1 MSKFAFEK
9 GFRRLI
15 NGWAFENLGKFSD
28 RPVAASLEYVEMND
42 GQYCL
47 DLVLFLECSG
57 LLFDKEFLSELF
69 GIPEENVLTTYKG
82 EYAFMSQILFYEQ
95 DFDKIVESF
104 DGMTLKM
111 KGLAK

>member
-1 MSKFAFEK
+1 MSKFTFEK
-9 GFRRLI
+9 GFRRLV
-15 NGWAFENLGKFSD
+15 NVWAFENLSKFSD
-28 RPVAASLEYVEMND
+28 RPVEASLEYVEINE

-57 LLFDKEFLSELF
+57 PLFDKEFLSEFF
-69 GIPEENVLTTYKG
+69 GIPEENVLTKYSG
-82 EYAFMSQILFYEQ
+82 EHAFLSQILFYEQ

-104 DGMTLKM
+104 DGQTLKM